1 MSLTGALV
9 ATLGTFV
16 VMHRWV
22 ASLSYELGLR
32 RSVGARRRD
41 LLRFA
46 LSRAAG
52 VAVGGVAIGLWLGLF
67 VWRALATG
75 VAGLPEWDVL
85 LALRIAPL
93 LVGAA
98 FAGVLHPAWQ
108 AARAMPT
115 ELIRTTIS

>member
-1 MSLTGALV
+1 LTGALV

-41 LLRFA
+41 LLRFV

-52 VAVGGVAIGLWLGLF
+52 VAVGGVAIGLWVGLF
-67 VWRALATG
+67 VWGALATV
-75 VAGLPEWDVL
+75 VAGLPEWD
-85 LALRIAPL
+85 IL
-93 LVGAA
+93 LV
-98 FAGVLHPAWQ
+98 F
-108 AARAMPT
+108 
-115 ELIRTTIS
+115 IRTIIS